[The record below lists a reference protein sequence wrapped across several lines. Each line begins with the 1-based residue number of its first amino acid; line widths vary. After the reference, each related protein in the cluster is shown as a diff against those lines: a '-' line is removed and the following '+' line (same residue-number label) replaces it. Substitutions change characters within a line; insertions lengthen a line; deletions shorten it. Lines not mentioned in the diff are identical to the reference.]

1 MKRASLMIVLLLMV
15 ALILPVSAQVRVGII
30 GGINFSDMEGTGE
43 REVSGK
49 TVFGVGGML
58 DLGLWKDFSL
68 CLEPM
73 YIQKYAIAEEIDI
86 ENPAIDVKL
95 AFLECPVFLK
105 YSFGNTIRPY
115 FIAGP
120 AIGYLLS
127 SEMEINLGGITF
139 EANTKE
145 ITEKL
150 DIGLGFGGGISI
162 STGPCS
168 VFLEGRYTL
177 GLNNLNKGGVV
188 IASAGPLHIEGDIPE
203 SDKMKNRGVQLM
215 AGISLSLSGR

>member
-30 GGINFSDMEGTGE
+30 GGINFSDMEGAGE

-58 DLGLWKDFSL
+58 DLGLWKGFSL

-73 YIQKYAIAEEIDI
+73 YIQKYAIAEEI
-86 ENPAIDVKL
+86 N
-95 AFLECPVFLK
+95 
-105 YSFGNTIRPY
+105 
-115 FIAGP
+115 
-120 AIGYLLS
+120 
-127 SEMEINLGGITF
+127 
-139 EANTKE
+139 
-145 ITEKL
+145 
-150 DIGLGFGGGISI
+150 
-162 STGPCS
+162 
-168 VFLEGRYTL
+168 
-177 GLNNLNKGGVV
+177 
-188 IASAGPLHIEGDIPE
+188 IEGDIPE